1 MLKYFSNVV
10 KNLNLR
16 VDESLPNQ
24 NLNFIKRYENN
35 PGIKGTERN
44 VERRNLTFSIAT
56 FAYIDQKLKKDTDIP
71 TWILKENSDLFAQF
85 NYINLS

>member
-10 KNLNLR
+10 KNLNLK

-44 VERRNLTFSIAT
+44 VAFSIAT

-71 TWILKENSDLFAQF
+71 T
-85 NYINLS
+85 